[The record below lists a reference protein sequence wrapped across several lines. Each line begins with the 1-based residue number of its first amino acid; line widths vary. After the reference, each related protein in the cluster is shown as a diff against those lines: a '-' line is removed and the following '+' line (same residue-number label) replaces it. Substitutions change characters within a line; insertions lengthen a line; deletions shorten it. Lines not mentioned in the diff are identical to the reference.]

1 MTSKQW
7 VRWAALVILLA
18 FSGYMIFSYVVDKVR
33 PALPDEISDSFCK
46 ALEKSATKLP
56 VDECRGVAGRP
67 K

>member
-1 MTSKQW
+1 MDSKQW
-7 VRWAALVILLA
+7 GRWVTLVVLLA
-18 FSGYMIFSYVVDKVR
+18 FSGYMIFSYIADKIR
-33 PALPDEISDSFCK
+33 PALPEEISDSFCK